1 MRVVVISEDAA
12 ERRRATSALALL
24 ADADVVEV
32 ASGEDARRRYLDGE
46 LLADVLVVDNDLWP
60 RGGFALLYDLHEQAE
75 QHGTVLAPSVVLT
88 SRDDDR
94 FLVEW
99 SQATRSVT
107 KPIDSF
113 GLARVVGEI
122 GGAGAPRITPVA
134 GEPKDAEGAAT

>member
-134 GEPKDAEGAAT
+134 GEVVDAEGAAT